1 MSESR
6 FMKTVPFGGYD
17 RAGVEAR
24 FEQLSAQIFGLQ
36 NELADSKKLIET
48 LQSGGSEFESLQ
60 QMLEEH
66 RTKLTDLQAK
76 EVTLTEKLQS
86 AGAELSQKDQEI
98 ETLKNKIISLRDKL
112 HERDMKLSAYEADT
126 DKKPAH
132 AAIAEV
138 EEKARNIIHTAEKD
152 AAKVEENS
160 RMLAENIVE
169 DANNSAKKIIYDAE
183 VQSAKIIAD
192 AQNRSAE
199 IEVASGNLRA
209 YLLGDVEKL
218 SAQLQ
223 TIQQAFDQMHR
234 QNMQAVSNTAQ
245 ILSSTDQILRS
256 GGTPVFRAPEVVQPQ
271 LPPPPEIKP
280 VPHEEIA
287 PPAADAEEISPEA
300 QRSAELA
307 KLQQMANAIAGIG
320 FEPPQQ
326 NTQASKPANHAV
338 SNLAALAAQA
348 DAIADGR
355 S

>member
-24 FEQLSAQIFGLQ
+24 FEQLSAQIFSLQ
-36 NELADSKKLIET
+36 NELSDTKKLIGT

-60 QMLEEH
+60 QMLEEQ
-66 RTKLTDLQAK
+66 RSKMTDLQAK
-76 EVTLTEKLQS
+76 EVMLSEKLHS

-138 EEKARNIIHTAEKD
+138 EEKARNIIHAAEKD
-152 AAKVEENS
+152 AGQLEENS
-160 RMLAENIVE
+160 RKLAENIVE
-169 DANNSAKKIIYDAE
+169 EANNSAKKIIYEAE
-183 VQSAKIIAD
+183 VQRAQIIAN
-192 AQNRSAE
+192 AQSQSAE
-199 IEVASGNLRA
+199 IEVASGNLRSI
-209 YLLGDVEKL
+209 LLSDVERL

-223 TIQQAFDQMHR
+223 ALQKAFDQMYR
-234 QNMQAVSNTAQ
+234 QNMQSVSDTAQ
-245 ILSSTDQILRS
+245 ILNSTDQILRS

-280 VPHEEIA
+280 VPHETIEL
-287 PPAADAEEISPEA
+287 PPADAEEISPEA
-300 QRSAELA
+300 MRSAELA
-307 KLQQMANAIAGIG
+307 KLQQMANAIAGMG
-320 FEPPQQ
+320 FEPPKPSR
-326 NTQASKPANHAV
+326 QASAPAENAV
-338 SNLAALAAQA
+338 TNLAALAAQA